1 MAKFEIHASAVA
13 IGEAGVLIRG
23 ASGSGKSRLAL
34 ALIAAARGG
43 GAFARLVGDDRIR
56 LESCN
61 ERLIARGHPLILGQ
75 IEQRGAGILQ
85 APFVTAA
92 VIRLVVDIVP
102 ADQALRYPQPATECA
117 GFRSQD
123 WDFSG
128 LGDVELAGVRA
139 PLLIAPD
146 TAAAAD
152 LACAMLQ
159 HFRLAKFCDA
169 AGAAAFGAWP
179 AAAPSLTVGKRK
191 LAK

>member
-1 MAKFEIHASAVA
+1 MTEFEIHASAVV

-43 GAFARLVGDDRIR
+43 GAFARLIGDDRIR

-61 ERLIARGHPLILGQ
+61 ERLIGRGHPRILGQ

-85 APFVTAA
+85 APFIAAA
-92 VIRLVVDIVP
+92 VVRLVVDIVP
-102 ADQALRYPQPATECA
+102 AEKAPRYPEPAPEHA

-128 LGDVELAGVRA
+128 LGDVQLADVRA
-139 PLLIAPD
+139 PLLVAPD
-146 TAAAAD
+146 TAAATD
-152 LACAMLQ
+152 LARAVLQ
-159 HFRLAKFCDA
+159 HFRLAKFSDA
-169 AGAAAFGAWP
+169 AGAA
-179 AAAPSLTVGKRK
+179 SLGV
-191 LAK
+191 